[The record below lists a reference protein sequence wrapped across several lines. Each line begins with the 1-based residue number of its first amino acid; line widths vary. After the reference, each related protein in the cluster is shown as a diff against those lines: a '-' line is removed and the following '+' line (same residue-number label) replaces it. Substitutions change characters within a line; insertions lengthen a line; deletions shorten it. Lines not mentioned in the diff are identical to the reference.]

1 MSGPIIKL
9 APGRVRF
16 KVDNPKGWKWTVVIW
31 MAISAIVD
39 DLRRRRKVL
48 SAKVDDHSIESWTTL
63 WRIHCLLFGPSIF
76 CLKWPPSLGLLSDL
90 YTKYRPIFAL
100 KSVYFCREFLTAHLH
115 RHGPSILTNFNL
127 GDDRRYWI
135 SKSTWIS
142 SWFDFDWSILRTSE
156 PQTSSWS
163 TEVSS
168 FLIGPPMILVILMK
182 VIFSEISFSEEELRL
197 SWLMNYNSFL
207 SLIFITH
214 RSVINVMF
222 KCNSLFKND

>member
-76 CLKWPPSLGLLSDL
+76 VSNDRPVWAFCQIYIWNTVLFSPLRAFTFAENFWPPIFTDMDIGFLNRLGYHPDSTSIDQYYEPVNL
-90 YTKYRPIFAL
+90 RPVAD
-100 KSVYFCREFLTAHLH
+100 
-115 RHGPSILTNFNL
+115 P
-127 GDDRRYWI
+127 
-135 SKSTWIS
+135 
-142 SWFDFDWSILRTSE
+142 LR
-156 PQTSSWS
+156 
-163 TEVSS
+163 
-168 FLIGPPMILVILMK
+168 
-182 VIFSEISFSEEELRL
+182 
-197 SWLMNYNSFL
+197 
-207 SLIFITH
+207 
-214 RSVINVMF
+214 
-222 KCNSLFKND
+222 